1 MSDWQD
7 KIVLITGA
15 SAGIGAATA
24 LEFAKKQVQGLAL
37 VARNEVKLQEV
48 SAQCKSSGV
57 KDVLIIQQDLS
68 QESACQSIVDKT
80 INHFQRLDVLVNNA
94 GIMHLATLETLTS
107 QQLDE
112 AMELNLKVALKLT
125 QLCTS
130 WLEKSDLK
138 AIVNVSS
145 IAGLRAYPGGLAYK
159 LSKAALDHLTQ
170 CSAIDLAAK
179 GIRVNS
185 VNPGVINTDFF
196 KANGFSNEQSDEY
209 VNKKSKIIHPLG
221 RCGRPDEVAKA
232 IVFLASSDASFICGQ
247 LLAVDGRGCTV
258 SDLSVFGSVR
268 FSNFGFGSVRF
279 LY

>member
-7 KIVLITGA
+7 KVVLITGA

-24 LEFAKKQVQGLAL
+24 LEFAKKQVQGLVL

-48 SAQCKSSGV
+48 VTQCKSYGV
-57 KDVLIIQQDLS
+57 KDVLIIPQDLS
-68 QESACQSIVDKT
+68 QESACETIVDKT

-94 GIMHLATLETLTS
+94 GIMHLSTLETLTS
-107 QQLDE
+107 KQLDE

-185 VNPGVINTDFF
+185 VNPGVIDTDFF

-209 VNKKSKIIHPLG
+209 VNKKSKLIHPLG

-247 LLAVDGRGCTV
+247 LLAVDGGR
-258 SDLSVFGSVR
+258 SVTCPS
-268 FSNFGFGSVRF
+268 
-279 LY
+279 

>member
-7 KIVLITGA
+7 KVVLITGA

-24 LEFAKKQVQGLAL
+24 LEFAKKQVKGLVL

-48 SAQCKSSGV
+48 ATQCKSYGV
-57 KDVLIIQQDLS
+57 KDVLIIPQDLS
-68 QESACQSIVDKT
+68 QESACETIVDLT
-80 INHFQRLDVLVNNA
+80 VNTFQRLDVLVNNA
-94 GIMHLATLETLTS
+94 GIMHLSTLETLTS
-107 QQLDE
+107 KQLDE
-112 AMELNLKVALKLT
+112 AMELNLKVALKLI

-185 VNPGVINTDFF
+185 VNPGVIDTDFF

-209 VNKKSKIIHPLG
+209 VNKKSKLIHPLG

-247 LLAVDGRGCTV
+247 LLAVDGGR
-258 SDLSVFGSVR
+258 SVTCPS
-268 FSNFGFGSVRF
+268 
-279 LY
+279 

>member
-7 KIVLITGA
+7 KVVLITGA

-24 LEFAKKQVQGLAL
+24 FEFAKKQVKGLVL

-48 SAQCKSSGV
+48 ADQCKSFGV
-57 KDVLIIQQDLS
+57 KDVLIIPQDLS
-68 QESACQSIVDKT
+68 QESACETIVDKT

-94 GIMHLATLETLTS
+94 GIMHLSTLETLTS
-107 QQLDE
+107 KQLDE

-185 VNPGVINTDFF
+185 VNPGVIDTDFF

-209 VNKKSKIIHPLG
+209 VNKKSKLIHPLG

-247 LLAVDGRGCTV
+247 LLAVDGGR
-258 SDLSVFGSVR
+258 SVTCPS
-268 FSNFGFGSVRF
+268 
-279 LY
+279 

>member
-24 LEFAKKQVQGLAL
+24 LEFAKKQVKGLVL

-48 SAQCKSSGV
+48 ATQCKSYGV
-57 KDVLIIQQDLS
+57 KDVLIIPQDLS
-68 QESACQSIVDKT
+68 QESACETIVDKT

-94 GIMHLATLETLTS
+94 GIMHLSTLETLTS
-107 QQLDE
+107 KQLDE

-185 VNPGVINTDFF
+185 VNPGVIDTDFF

-209 VNKKSKIIHPLG
+209 VNKKSKLIHPLG

-247 LLAVDGRGCTV
+247 LLAVDGGR
-258 SDLSVFGSVR
+258 SVTCPS
-268 FSNFGFGSVRF
+268 
-279 LY
+279 

>member
-7 KIVLITGA
+7 KVVLITGA

-24 LEFAKKQVQGLAL
+24 LEFAKKQVKGLVL
-37 VARNEVKLQEV
+37 VARTEVKLQEV
-48 SAQCKSSGV
+48 STQCKSLGV
-57 KDVLIIQQDLS
+57 KYVLIVPIDLS
-68 QESACQSIVDKT
+68 QDQESACQAIVDLT
-80 INHFQRLDVLVNNA
+80 INYFQRLDVLVNNA
-94 GIMHLATLETLTS
+94 GIMHLSTLETLTS
-107 QQLDE
+107 KQLDE

-185 VNPGVINTDFF
+185 VNPGVIDTDFF

-209 VNKKSKIIHPLG
+209 VNKKSKLIHPLG

-247 LLAVDGRGCTV
+247 LLAVDGGR
-258 SDLSVFGSVR
+258 SVTCP
-268 FSNFGFGSVRF
+268 N
-279 LY
+279 

>member
-15 SAGIGAATA
+15 SAGIGAATS
-24 LEFAKKQVQGLAL
+24 LEFAKNQVKGLVL

-48 SAQCKSSGV
+48 ADQCKSYGV

-68 QESACQSIVDKT
+68 QEYACQAIVDKT
-80 INHFQRLDVLVNNA
+80 VNTFQRLDVLVNNA
-94 GIMHLATLETLTS
+94 GIMHLSTLETLTS
-107 QQLDE
+107 KQLDE

-185 VNPGVINTDFF
+185 VNPGVIDTDFF

-209 VNKKSKIIHPLG
+209 VNKKSKLIHPLG

-247 LLAVDGRGCTV
+247 LLAVDGGR
-258 SDLSVFGSVR
+258 SVTCPS
-268 FSNFGFGSVRF
+268 
-279 LY
+279 

>member
-24 LEFAKKQVQGLAL
+24 LEFAKKQVQGLVL

-48 SAQCKSSGV
+48 ATQCKSFGV
-57 KDVLIIQQDLS
+57 KDVLIIPQDLS
-68 QESACQSIVDKT
+68 QESACQDIVDKT

-94 GIMHLATLETLTS
+94 GIMHLSTLETLTS
-107 QQLDE
+107 KQLDE

-185 VNPGVINTDFF
+185 VNPGVIDTDFF

-209 VNKKSKIIHPLG
+209 VNKKSKLIHPLG

-247 LLAVDGRGCTV
+247 LLAVDGGR
-258 SDLSVFGSVR
+258 SVTCPS
-268 FSNFGFGSVRF
+268 
-279 LY
+279 

>member
-7 KIVLITGA
+7 KVVLITGA

-24 LEFAKKQVQGLAL
+24 LEFAKKQVHGLVL

-48 SAQCKSSGV
+48 ADQCKNYGV

-68 QESACQSIVDKT
+68 QESACQAIVDKT
-80 INHFQRLDVLVNNA
+80 INTFQRLDVLVNNA
-94 GIMHLATLETLTS
+94 GIMHLSTLETLTS
-107 QQLDE
+107 KQLDE

-185 VNPGVINTDFF
+185 VNPGVIDTDFF

-209 VNKKSKIIHPLG
+209 VNKKSKLIHPLG
-221 RCGRPDEVAKA
+221 RCGTVA
-232 IVFLASSDASFICGQ
+232 
-247 LLAVDGRGCTV
+247 LLCCMGR
-258 SDLSVFGSVR
+258 
-268 FSNFGFGSVRF
+268 
-279 LY
+279 